1 MAAGTMIVEVPTTV
15 SPVKGGLLAHVDPV
29 TVAGS
34 RILAGAEY
42 DPPLACVGTQE
53 IPDWCAD
60 PRGEKSFATSPW
72 EDTDTFTGYVGV
84 TCGPFG
90 GGDESGKAERTL
102 RRSIG
107 FAAEQ
112 ALVGKIAGSATV
124 ETGSAVGVL
133 EGVGMAEKAAALVPG
148 GHIYVSRSSVP
159 FLGGQVRN
167 PDDDG
172 VLFTKQGTPL
182 VNMVFDDQATTIGG
196 TTPTDGQFW
205 ILVTGQPRVWFGEEV
220 SVSTQELQLNDWYS
234 LAEQAGAVGFD
245 CGAVAILVSAT

>member
-60 PRGEKSFATSPW
+60 PRGEKSFTTSSW

-84 TCGPFG
+84 ACGPFG

-112 ALVGKIAGSATV
+112 ALVGKIAGSAQVPTRSPV
-124 ETGSAVGVL
+124 PVL
-133 EGVGMAEKAAALVPG
+133 AGVGLAERLAAVIPG
-148 GHIYVSRSSVP
+148 GHIYVSRSLVP

-167 PDDDG
+167 PGDDG

-182 VNMVFDDQATTIGG
+182 VNMIFQSHETTIDGI
-196 TTPTDGQFW
+196 TPTAGQTW
-205 ILVTGQPRVWFGEEV
+205 ILVTGQPRVWLGEEI

-234 LAEQAGAVGFD
+234 LAEQVGAVGFD
-245 CGAVAILVSAT
+245 CKAFAILVSAL